1 MPNALFVYPKFP
13 PSYWGFK
20 YALEFLGKKSSMPPL
35 GLLTIA
41 GMFPDNYAMKVVD
54 MNIESLTDAHLQWA
68 DVVFTS
74 TMIVQKASLYEVAE
88 RCNRAGVPI
97 IAGGPHPTSY
107 YDNIKAETDATI
119 NHFLFGEVEE
129 IFEDFLTDFESGA
142 AKEIYRETRKPDI
155 TKTPPPRYDLI
166 NINEYGSMALQFS
179 RGCPF
184 NCEFCDITKLFGRV
198 PAHQKQ

>member
-54 MNIESLTDAHLQWA
+54 MNIEPLTDAHLQWA

-142 AKEIYRETRKPDI
+142 RERDLSRDS
-155 TKTPPPRYDLI
+155 KTGYYENAATTLRSY
-166 NINEYGSMALQFS
+166 
-179 RGCPF
+179 
-184 NCEFCDITKLFGRV
+184 
-198 PAHQKQ
+198 

>member
-1 MPNALFVYPKFP
+1 
-13 PSYWGFK
+13 
-20 YALEFLGKKSSMPPL
+20 
-35 GLLTIA
+35 
-41 GMFPDNYAMKVVD
+41 
-54 MNIESLTDAHLQWA
+54 
-68 DVVFTS
+68 
-74 TMIVQKASLYEVAE
+74 MIVQKASLYEVAE

-155 TKTPPPRYDLI
+155 TKTPLPRYDLI
-166 NINEYGSMALQFS
+166 DVNSYGSMALQFS
-179 RGCPF
+179 RGVS
-184 NCEFCDITKLFGRV
+184 L
-198 PAHQKQ
+198 QL